1 MARLLKEALE
11 LRVELGEGAGERLA
25 LTLTRLLMEALE
37 QREELRVGAG
47 ERLVEDEVEGL
58 GDKLL
63 VTQAVTLLRLLLEV
77 LGQRE
82 ELRVGAGER
91 LVVVVVES
99 VGVRLLVLQAVALA
113 RAEATPLAVT
123 WTVPE
128 TLDVKSV
135 EGDLTG
141 EPLRW
146 ALREGVA
153 EPEGCA
159 PLGEPLAVAHTLRL
173 GLGERLGSGESEPEA
188 LGSAVA
194 EPPVAL
200 GVAAPEALPSNGEGE
215 KASLGEVLLL
225 LLARGDALA
234 SGLLL
239 LHALLDAEPLAECA
253 EEGTGEAQALAE
265 GEGETEGEAL
275 SEGSPEAEGV
285 PEALGVVEG
294 Q

>member
-1 MARLLKEALE
+1 
-11 LRVELGEGAGERLA
+11 VEL
-25 LTLTRLLMEALE
+25 
-37 QREELRVGAG
+37 REELRVGAG

-58 GDKLL
+58 GDRLL
-63 VTQAVTLLRLLLEV
+63 VTQAVILLRLLLEA

-91 LVVVVVES
+91 LVVVLVEG
-99 VGVRLLVLQAVALA
+99 VGAMLLVLQAVTLA
-113 RAEATPLAVT
+113 RAEAMLLAVT
-123 WTVPE
+123 LTVLE
-128 TLDVKSV
+128 TLGVKGV

-141 EPLRW
+141 EPVRW

-159 PLGEPLAVAHTLRL
+159 PLGEPLAEAHTLGL
-173 GLGERLGSGESEPEA
+173 GLVERLGNGVCEPEA

-200 GVAAPEALPSNGEGE
+200 GVAAPEALASDGEGE
-215 KASLGEVLLL
+215 KASLGVALLQ

-239 LHALLDAEPLAECA
+239 PHALLDAEPLAECA
-253 EEGTGEAQALAE
+253 EEGKGEALALAE
-265 GEGETEGEAL
+265 GDLEADGEAL
-275 SEGSPEAEGV
+275 SEGSLEAEGMLDV
-285 PEALGVVEG
+285 LGVVEG